1 METAWKV
8 SFTDAKKRL
17 DVFLTEHIPHVTRS
31 AIAKELKKG
40 AGKINGKTA
49 AIHAFLKDGDKVVFE
64 PVPNVKKSEPKPE
77 SPNRT
82 SRTTGH
88 SGQHV
93 LSPEVIKETPDW
105 IVIDKPSGL
114 LVHPTAEN
122 ETDTLADWLVEH
134 DPKIGKVGEDPSRPG
149 IMHRLDREVSGLMV
163 IAKNQNAFDD
173 LKKQFAEHSTGKTY
187 LALAHGN
194 LPKDEGEIKFKI
206 ARSKQGGR
214 MAARPEGD
222 EQGKA
227 AWTHYKVT
235 KRFKNANLVE
245 LQIMSGRTH
254 QIRAHLF
261 AMSCPVVGDTLY
273 TRKDIKPIKTPRLL
287 LQAVKLEF
295 DDPKT
300 QERQKFELPVDQAF
314 ESVMSKLAP

>member
-1 METAWKV
+1 MDTAWTV

-17 DVFLTEHIPHVTRS
+17 DVFLTERIPHATRS

-49 AIHAFLKDGDKVVFE
+49 TIHAFLKEGDDVVFK
-64 PVPNVKKSEPKPE
+64 PVTAVKKPESEPKMHAAHKTQPVKY
-77 SPNRT
+77 SPT
-82 SRTTGH
+82 I
-88 SGQHV
+88 
-93 LSPEVIKETPDW
+93 IKETPDW

-114 LVHPTAEN
+114 LVHPTAEE

-134 DPKIGKVGEDPSRPG
+134 DPKIGKIGEDPSRPG

-163 IAKNQNAFDD
+163 VAKSQNAFDD
-173 LKKQFAEHSTGKTY
+173 LKKQFAEHSTVKTY

-214 MAARPEGD
+214 MAARPESD

-227 AWTHYKVT
+227 AWTHYKVI
-235 KRFKNANLVE
+235 KRFKNATLVE

-261 AMSCPVVGDTLY
+261 AMGCPVVGDVLY
-273 TRKDIKPIKTPRLL
+273 SRKDIKPIKTPRLL
-287 LQAVKLEF
+287 LQATKLEF
-295 DDPKT
+295 ADPKT
-300 QERQKFELPVDQAF
+300 QKRQKFELPMDQAF
-314 ESVMSKLAP
+314 DNVMSKLAL